1 MSTAGNASFRFLS
14 LILLRYVDI
23 PIHHAQGYINSYAF
37 ILLSPFPNCTYDF
50 CCSQP
55 RFDLDK
61 CFQVLIKKDM
71 EDQNDATMSE
81 FLDRLVTAYRDPA
94 LMPIQYSADIDSL
107 NRPLISSAG
116 V

>member
-1 MSTAGNASFRFLS
+1 M
-14 LILLRYVDI
+14 LIFQYTMPKGISILM
-23 PIHHAQGYINSYAF
+23 
-37 ILLSPFPNCTYDF
+37 LLSCYPPFPNCTYDF
-50 CCSQP
+50 CCFQP

-94 LMPIQYSADIDSL
+94 LMPLQYSADIDSL